1 MLQGRRT
8 FYIIIILQ
16 TFILAFAVLIG
27 HSLGRAQARDNADY
41 YDRFAKVMIG
51 EAMEYIKDKYKEE
64 DVDVAKLTYGAIK
77 GMTEALDDPYSQFMT
92 PEMYEETMGDT
103 TGRFG
108 GLGIVIDITV
118 ANGYKRLTV
127 ISVLEGTP
135 AHKAGVEAGDYI
147 IEIDGK
153 STFGISLDRAKDK
166 LRGEPGTKVKITVM
180 RESEDEPIDI
190 VITRGLIQ
198 VETVVS
204 RILENDIG
212 YIRIRQFA
220 DTTPKDVDKALDD
233 LEKAK
238 VKGIILDL
246 RMNPGGTLSAAVEV
260 ASDFLREGQL
270 IVYTKGRT
278 EEDYKEFKVQRGTP
292 HPRIFASATD
302 LVVLVDQWSA
312 SGSEIVVGAIKDHK
326 RGLIVGN
333 EHTTFGKGSVQTIFP
348 MQDAKTG
355 LKLTVAH
362 YYTPS
367 GKNIN
372 KVGIEPDVKYPGL
385 TLTPSEAKMYR
396 KLRDSESLKEFIKEA
411 GDDILERVEATEEN
425 GTENPDRDLFDSFVK
440 KLSREDIVL
449 SENLIKLAIAEK
461 TEDEADQY
469 EYNPVIRFAINHLR
483 ALEIVGL

>member
-1 MLQGRRT
+1 MLEGRRT
-8 FYIIIILQ
+8 FYIIVILQ

-27 HSLGRAQARDNADY
+27 HSLGRAQARDDTNY
-41 YDRFAKVMIG
+41 RKEFAMIS
-51 EAMEYIKDKYKEE
+51 EAMLYIRDKYREE
-64 DVDVAKLTYGAIK
+64 NVDVEKLTYGAIK

-92 PEMYEETMGDT
+92 PEMYKETMDDT
-103 TGRFG
+103 SGRFG

-118 ANGYKRLTV
+118 ANDYKRLTV
-127 ISVLEGTP
+127 ISVLDGTP

-166 LRGEPGTKVKITVM
+166 LRGEPGTKAKITVM

-220 DTTPKDVDKALDD
+220 DTTPEDVDKALDD
-233 LEKAK
+233 FEKAR

-270 IVYTKGRT
+270 IVYTEGRT
-278 EEDYKEFKVQRGTP
+278 EEDYREFKVQKETP
-292 HPRIFASATD
+292 HPWHP

-362 YYTPS
+362 YYTPNR
-367 GKNIN
+367 KNIN

-411 GDDILERVEATEEN
+411 GDDILKRLEAMEEN
-425 GTENPDRDLFDSFVK
+425 GTENPDRDLFNSFVR
-440 KLSREDIVL
+440 KLSKEDIVL
-449 SENLIKLAIAEK
+449 SENLVKLAVAEK
-461 TEDEADQY
+461 TKDEADQY

-483 ALEIVGL
+483 ALEIIGL